1 LLARKE
7 LQRLQEEAKNLSL
20 IPVNDSRMNH
30 LEERGNDIIQSL
42 KKQSDLD
49 FDVKCTTVQ
58 FYENSHNSQSNRWIT
73 LKYYKESPD
82 MLS

>member
-1 LLARKE
+1 LARKE

-49 FDVKCTTVQ
+49 FDVKCTTV
-58 FYENSHNSQSNRWIT
+58 
-73 LKYYKESPD
+73 
-82 MLS
+82 